1 MKKIH
6 IGHHFFGSGNF
17 GDDLMLAGF
26 LEQAKCYNIQY
37 TCCVPYPL
45 EALEVRFPQIN
56 WLPYSYE
63 ARASAIKDCDVWLG
77 LGGSAF
83 QNSVSQ
89 WFTDHLDE
97 ETTLC
102 RKFKKPI
109 YFLGIG
115 GQDHTAFSDERL
127 KSIIRLSESVWVRDK
142 NLYNQLISNDLLD
155 YDKVHN
161 AAVLAHI
168 FFKIHVKRQI
178 KQDSIGTILNFDYKT
193 WPSLS
198 DTLNSIKALNL
209 REHYWLIQEKRPLPG
224 SEKQLYQTL
233 TSDQQ
238 AIWKHTEWDN
248 SESHVLNAF
257 NRWPSPEFILTSRFH
272 ATLASA
278 WSGTRIVV
286 LAINLK
292 LQSAAEDF
300 GIESLRLDTHPHDII
315 QALREAQPIP
325 LDILGAKAAL
335 AENSV
340 NDFFSSIGL

>member
-1 MKKIH
+1 
-6 IGHHFFGSGNF
+6 
-17 GDDLMLAGF
+17 MLAGF

-161 AAVLAHI
+161 AADLAHI

-198 DTLNSIKALNL
+198 DTLNSIKAFNL
-209 REHYWLIQEKRPLPG
+209 R
-224 SEKQLYQTL
+224 
-233 TSDQQ
+233 
-238 AIWKHTEWDN
+238 
-248 SESHVLNAF
+248 
-257 NRWPSPEFILTSRFH
+257 
-272 ATLASA
+272 
-278 WSGTRIVV
+278 
-286 LAINLK
+286 
-292 LQSAAEDF
+292 
-300 GIESLRLDTHPHDII
+300 
-315 QALREAQPIP
+315 
-325 LDILGAKAAL
+325 
-335 AENSV
+335 
-340 NDFFSSIGL
+340 